1 MTHDQL
7 VDMLKWHY
15 LYTSSFNGYNAGSC
29 ASNNSTE
36 LRQKPGLPWPHGT
49 LTQAVQSLNK
59 LALAQGHD
67 Y

>member
-1 MTHDQL
+1 MATMLARVHQTTQQNCAKSL
-7 VDMLKWHY
+7 V
-15 LYTSSFNGYNAGSC
+15 C
-29 ASNNSTE
+29 
-36 LRQKPGLPWPHGT
+36 HGRMGPS